1 MINSASDE
9 ARGAA
14 RTLGAAPAPDSADP
28 PKPTAPGAAPAPGC
42 AAPTVPERPGAEPP
56 PAISV
61 ERLRVSRGRAP
72 VLHDVSFSIRRGEIV
87 GLLGPSGC
95 GKTTLMRA
103 LAGVQR
109 IDAGTA
115 TVLGCPAGSK
125 RLRARIGYSTQQAS
139 AYPDLTVRRNAVYF
153 AALAGAGRGAADAAI
168 RSVGLAD
175 RAGQVVSTLSGG
187 QASRASIACA
197 LVGDPEVMVLDEPTV
212 GLDPLT
218 RESLWDVFR
227 ELARQGRTLLVS
239 SHVMDEAMRCDR
251 LILMRRG
258 RVLGVMTPAQLLEAT
273 GQDTPDRAFLA
284 LVREDADDGA
294 EGSVR

>member
-1 MINSASDE
+1 MINSSSDE
-9 ARGAA
+9 AQG
-14 RTLGAAPAPDSADP
+14 
-28 PKPTAPGAAPAPGC
+28 
-42 AAPTVPERPGAEPP
+42 AAPTVPEDPGAEPP

-72 VLHDVSFSIRRGEIV
+72 ILHDVSFSIRRGEIV

-103 LAGVQR
+103 LVGVQR

-115 TVLGCPAGSK
+115 AVLGCPAGSK

-139 AYPDLTVRRNAVYF
+139 AYPDLTVRRNA
-153 AALAGAGRGAADAAI
+153 GRGAADAAI
-168 RSVGLAD
+168 RAVGLAD

-294 EGSVR
+294 EGGVR

>member
-1 MINSASDE
+1 
-9 ARGAA
+9 
-14 RTLGAAPAPDSADP
+14 
-28 PKPTAPGAAPAPGC
+28 
-42 AAPTVPERPGAEPP
+42 
-56 PAISV
+56 
-61 ERLRVSRGRAP
+61 
-72 VLHDVSFSIRRGEIV
+72 
-87 GLLGPSGC
+87 
-95 GKTTLMRA
+95 MRA
-103 LAGVQR
+103 LVGVQR

-115 TVLGCPAGSK
+115 AVLGCPAGSK

-258 RVLGVMTPAQLLEAT
+258 RVLGVMTPAELLEAT

>member
-1 MINSASDE
+1 MINSSSDE
-9 ARGAA
+9 AQG
-14 RTLGAAPAPDSADP
+14 
-28 PKPTAPGAAPAPGC
+28 
-42 AAPTVPERPGAEPP
+42 AAPTVPGGPGAEPT

-153 AALAGAGRGAADAAI
+153 AALAGAGCGAADAAI

-258 RVLGVMTPAQLLEAT
+258 RVLGVMTPAELLEAT

-284 LVREDADDGA
+284 LVREDADDDA